1 MHITL
6 VLIAAAGQVVTAF
19 DPHVTHLPRA
29 ANQDD
34 NLATITTLV
43 DGHLPTCFTGHPT
56 YPCPTNGPGAKR
68 DMVEDLAG
76 NPVGGLAG
84 NPVEG
89 LGNPMGSLGG
99 NPMGGLPGGL
109 NEVAHIVPI
118 PQVDLVASGEPSLP
132 TDAPRARVGPVG
144 PRDAPMEAWDKDYI
158 PHPNE
163 WAIPGSF
170 KFTDSIDHNSTGH
183 KYNGHS
189 SAGQK
194 YIAHEPAAHKYTG
207 HNSTA
212 QKYAGHEAVAHKYT
226 GYQAIAHKHTGQQ
239 HSGYDSTAHKH
250 TGYNSTAYKYTGYN
264 STGSTPSAVNLTTA
278 SVEKYYVAPTGVIPQ
293 SNDHL
298 DHYNNQ
304 YAHHHNKI
312 HHTGL
317 GHGNNYNHTSA
328 IAESVAAKAYS
339 QTTDAPVL
347 PSASHTSVA
356 NSSREVEVAASI
368 GTLLSAAMYP
378 GTMRKPST
386 TQIQQASISTS
397 CTSSEASSSSITT
410 PMYDVPVTMA
420 TSASSVALSEAR
432 PTASYKVAKAAQ
444 HQHTARHFVS

>member
-1 MHITL
+1 MTMHITL
-6 VLIAAAGQVVTAF
+6 VLLAAAGQVATAF

-56 YPCPTNGPGAKR
+56 FPCPTNGPGAKR

-89 LGNPMGSLGG
+89 LGNPMG
-99 NPMGGLPGGL
+99 GLPGGL
-109 NEVAHIVPI
+109 NEVARIVPI
-118 PQVDLVASGEPSLP
+118 PQVDLVASGGPPLP
-132 TDAPRARVGPVG
+132 TDAPRARFGPVG

-158 PHPNE
+158 PHPND

-183 KYNGHS
+183 RYNGHS
-189 SAGQK
+189 SAG
-194 YIAHEPAAHKYTG
+194 HKYTG

-212 QKYAGHEAVAHKYT
+212 QKYIAHEPIAHKYTGYNSTAQKYASHEAVAHKYT
-226 GYQAIAHKHTGQQ
+226 GYQAIAQKHTG
-239 HSGYDSTAHKH
+239 HKH

-264 STGSTPSAVNLTTA
+264 STGSTPSAVDLTTA
-278 SVEKYYVAPTGVIPQ
+278 SVEKYHVAPTGVIPQ

-328 IAESVAAKAYS
+328 ISESVTAKAYS

-347 PSASHTSVA
+347 PSAPHTSVA

-397 CTSSEASSSSITT
+397 CTSSQASSSSITT

-432 PTASYKVAKAAQ
+432 PTASYKVAEAAQ